1 MRPAVLR
8 SVSLRQ
14 GRGQSASLPASPGT
28 QQYTG
33 QQLMQCSDCPNMK
46 NSKKNSYWF
55 SIKMEKYENLGLVGE
70 GSYGMVM
77 KCRNKDSGRIVAIKK
92 FLESDDD
99 KMVKKIAM
107 REIKL
112 LKQLRHENLVNLL
125 EVCKKKKRWYLVF
138 EFVDHTVLDD
148 LELFPNGL
156 DYQVVRKY
164 LFQIISGIG
173 FCHSHNIIHRDI
185 KPENILVSQSGVV
198 KLCDFGFARTL
209 AAPGEVYTDYVA
221 TRWYR
226 APELLVGDVK
236 YGKAVDVWAVG
247 CLVTEMLTGEPLFP
261 GDSDIDQLYHIT
273 MCLGNLIPRHQ
284 ELFYKNPV
292 FAGVRLP
299 EIKETEPLER
309 RYPKLSQVAIDLAKD
324 SNADPKIK
332 DSKVFK
338 IKGSKM
344 DGEKVEKVSRVS
356 NASCLH
362 NNVTSHIKTVPSTS
376 LRDCSN
382 GSVDHMRNPG
392 TAIPPLTH
400 NLSAVAPAVSSGM
413 GTIPGVQSYRMD
425 EKAKKYCIPFV
436 KPNKQSPSGIYN
448 ISVTTSV
455 ASEKTLLQASK
466 KRRDYSKTDVRL
478 PELNYNHLPELRAL
492 EGIARNSRLIRR
504 ENKNL
509 SESRI
514 PSLATIDLHAPSIA
528 LHQRNFLSRVVSW
541 GNNDN
546 EEEGAC
552 VAKKMGGSENGGCTS
567 EGGKSLEQQ
576 RRATVMSSVASHLL
590 QKPLKLSG
598 GGVPLLRPRIRQIQ
612 IAVMSNYGLS
622 PASDTRKDEAHI
634 R

>member
-1 MRPAVLR
+1 
-8 SVSLRQ
+8 
-14 GRGQSASLPASPGT
+14 
-28 QQYTG
+28 
-33 QQLMQCSDCPNMK
+33 
-46 NSKKNSYWF
+46 
-55 SIKMEKYENLGLVGE
+55 MEKYENLGLVGE

-138 EFVDHTVLDD
+138 EFVDHTILDD

-156 DYQVVRKY
+156 DDQVVQKY
-164 LFQIISGIG
+164 LFQIINGIG

-236 YGKAVDVWAVG
+236 YGKAVDVWAIG
-247 CLVTEMLTGEPLFP
+247 CLVTEMLMGEPLFP
-261 GDSDIDQLYHIT
+261 GDSDIDQLYLI
-273 MCLGNLIPRHQ
+273 MRCLGNLIPRHQ

-299 EIKETEPLER
+299 EIKESEPLER
-309 RYPKLSQVAIDLAKD
+309 RYPKLSEVVIDLAKKCLHVDPDKRPFCAELLHHDFFQMDGFAERFSQELQMKVQKDARNISLSKKSQNRKKEKEKDD
-324 SNADPKIK
+324 SLGEERKTLVVQDTNVDSKFK

-338 IKGSKM
+338 IKGSKI
-344 DGEKVEKVSRVS
+344 DGEKVDKGNRAAVSMTVGP
-356 NASCLH
+356 
-362 NNVTSHIKTVPSTS
+362 SHIKAVPSTS

-382 GSVDHMRNPG
+382 VSVDHTRNPG
-392 TAIPPLTH
+392 MAIPPLTH
-400 NLSAVAPAVSSGM
+400 NLSAVAPGINSGM
-413 GTIPGVQSYRMD
+413 GTIPGVQSYRVD
-425 EKAKKYCIPFV
+425 EKTKKYCIPFV
-436 KPNKQSPSGIYN
+436 KPNKHSPSGIYN
-448 ISVTTSV
+448 MNVTTSV
-455 ASEKTLLQASK
+455 SSEKNLLQANK
-466 KRRDYSKTDVRL
+466 KRGEYSKTDVRL

-492 EGIARNSRLIRR
+492 EGIARNSRLIRK
-504 ENKNL
+504 ENKIL

-514 PSLATIDLHAPSIA
+514 PSLAAIDLHTPNIA
-528 LHQRNFLSRVVSW
+528 VHQVSGSPLS
-541 GNNDN
+541 D
-546 EEEGAC
+546 
-552 VAKKMGGSENGGCTS
+552 GSE
-567 EGGKSLEQQ
+567 
-576 RRATVMSSVASHLL
+576 AD
-590 QKPLKLSG
+590 
-598 GGVPLLRPRIRQIQ
+598 
-612 IAVMSNYGLS
+612 S
-622 PASDTRKDEAHI
+622 PWMEHQH
-634 R
+634 

>member
-1 MRPAVLR
+1 
-8 SVSLRQ
+8 
-14 GRGQSASLPASPGT
+14 
-28 QQYTG
+28 
-33 QQLMQCSDCPNMK
+33 
-46 NSKKNSYWF
+46 
-55 SIKMEKYENLGLVGE
+55 MEKYENLGLVGE

-138 EFVDHTVLDD
+138 EFVDHTILDD
-148 LELFPNGL
+148 LELCPNGL
-156 DYQVVRKY
+156 DYQLVQKY
-164 LFQIISGIG
+164 LFQIINGIG

-236 YGKAVDVWAVG
+236 YGKAVDVWAIG
-247 CLVTEMLTGEPLFP
+247 CLVTEMLMGEPLFP
-261 GDSDIDQLYHIT
+261 GDSDIDQLYHIMT
-273 MCLGNLIPRHQ
+273 CLGNLIPRHQ

-309 RYPKLSQVAIDLAKD
+309 RYPKLSEVVIDIAKKCLHIDPDKRPFCAELLHHDFFHMDGFAERFSQELQLKVQKDARNISLSKKSQSRKKEKEKDD
-324 SNADPKIK
+324 SIGEDRKTLVVQDTNADPKIK

-356 NASCLH
+356 NASCFPD
-362 NNVTSHIKTVPSTS
+362 NGTSHPKTVPSTS
-376 LRDCSN
+376 LRDCGT
-382 GSVDHMRNPG
+382 GSMDHTRSPG
-392 TAIPPLTH
+392 VAIPPLTH
-400 NLSAVAPAVSSGM
+400 NQSAVAAGVSSGM
-413 GTIPGVQSYRMD
+413 GTIPGVQSYRVD
-425 EKAKKYCIPFV
+425 EKTKKYCIPFV
-436 KPNKQSPSGIYN
+436 KPHKHSPSGIYN
-448 ISVTTSV
+448 INVTTSV
-455 ASEKTLLQASK
+455 TSEKSLLQANK
-466 KRRDYSKTDVRL
+466 KRREYSKTDVHL

-492 EGIARNSRLIRR
+492 EGIARNSRLIRK
-504 ENKNL
+504 ENKNV

-514 PSLATIDLHAPSIA
+514 PSLAAIDLHNPSIA
-528 LHQRNFLSRVVSW
+528 LHQVSGPPLS
-541 GNNDN
+541 DD
-546 EEEGAC
+546 
-552 VAKKMGGSENGGCTS
+552 SEAD
-567 EGGKSLEQQ
+567 L
-576 RRATVMSSVASHLL
+576 
-590 QKPLKLSG
+590 
-598 GGVPLLRPRIRQIQ
+598 PRMEHQ
-612 IAVMSNYGLS
+612 
-622 PASDTRKDEAHI
+622 H
-634 R
+634 

>member
-1 MRPAVLR
+1 
-8 SVSLRQ
+8 
-14 GRGQSASLPASPGT
+14 
-28 QQYTG
+28 
-33 QQLMQCSDCPNMK
+33 
-46 NSKKNSYWF
+46 
-55 SIKMEKYENLGLVGE
+55 MEKYENLGLVGE

-138 EFVDHTVLDD
+138 EFVDHTILDD

-156 DYQVVRKY
+156 DYQLVQKY
-164 LFQIISGIG
+164 LFQIINGIG

-209 AAPGEVYTDYVA
+209 AAPGEAYTDYVA

-236 YGKAVDVWAVG
+236 YGKAVDVWAIG
-247 CLVTEMLTGEPLFP
+247 CLVTEMLMGEPLFP
-261 GDSDIDQLYHIT
+261 GDSDIDQLYHIM

-284 ELFYKNPV
+284 ELFYKNPA

-299 EIKETEPLER
+299 EIKEMEPLER
-309 RYPKLSQVAIDLAKD
+309 RYPKLSEVVIDLTKKCLHIDPDKRPFCAELLHHDFFHMDGFAERFSQELQLKVQKD
-324 SNADPKIK
+324 ARNISLSKKSQNRKKEKEKDDSLSEERKTLVVQDTNADPQIK

-338 IKGSKM
+338 IKGSKI
-344 DGEKVEKVSRVS
+344 DGEKIEKISRTS

-362 NNVTSHIKTVPSTS
+362 DNGTSHIKTVPSSS

-382 GSVDHMRNPG
+382 GSMDHTRNPG
-392 TAIPPLTH
+392 MAIPPLTH
-400 NLSAVAPAVSSGM
+400 NLSAVASNISSGM
-413 GTIPGVQSYRMD
+413 GTIPGVQSYRVD
-425 EKAKKYCIPFV
+425 EKTKKYCIPFV
-436 KPNKQSPSGIYN
+436 KPNKHSPSGIYN
-448 ISVTTSV
+448 INVTTSV
-455 ASEKTLLQASK
+455 TSEKSLLQANK
-466 KRRDYSKTDVRL
+466 KRREYSKIDVHL

-492 EGIARNSRLIRR
+492 EGIARNSRLIRK

-514 PSLATIDLHAPSIA
+514 PSLATIDLHASSVA
-528 LHQRNFLSRVVSW
+528 LHQFPWVRSLDTADSFL
-541 GNNDN
+541 
-546 EEEGAC
+546 
-552 VAKKMGGSENGGCTS
+552 
-567 EGGKSLEQQ
+567 KSLTGQNQ
-576 RRATVMSSVASHLL
+576 DFSRAAF
-590 QKPLKLSG
+590 LSG
-598 GGVPLLRPRIRQIQ
+598 GSRGKSVSGLIQVPGSPLSDDSEADLPRMEHQ
-612 IAVMSNYGLS
+612 
-622 PASDTRKDEAHI
+622 H
-634 R
+634 

>member
-1 MRPAVLR
+1 
-8 SVSLRQ
+8 
-14 GRGQSASLPASPGT
+14 
-28 QQYTG
+28 
-33 QQLMQCSDCPNMK
+33 
-46 NSKKNSYWF
+46 
-55 SIKMEKYENLGLVGE
+55 MEKYENLGLVGE

-138 EFVDHTVLDD
+138 EFVDHTILDD

-156 DYQVVRKY
+156 DYQLVQKY
-164 LFQIISGIG
+164 LFQIINGIG

-236 YGKAVDVWAVG
+236 YGKAVDVWAIG
-247 CLVTEMLTGEPLFP
+247 CLVTEMLMGEPLFP
-261 GDSDIDQLYHIT
+261 GDSDIDQLYHIM

-284 ELFYKNPV
+284 ELFYKNPA

-299 EIKETEPLER
+299 EIKEMEPLER
-309 RYPKLSQVAIDLAKD
+309 RYPKLSEVVIDLTKKCLHIDPDKRPFCAELLHHDFFHMDGFAERKKEKEKD
-324 SNADPKIK
+324 DSLSEERKTLVVQDTNADPKIK

-338 IKGSKM
+338 IKGSKI
-344 DGEKVEKVSRVS
+344 DGEKVEKISRTS

-362 NNVTSHIKTVPSTS
+362 DNGTSHIKTVPSSS
-376 LRDCSN
+376 LRDCSD
-382 GSVDHMRNPG
+382 GSIDHTKNPG
-392 TAIPPLTH
+392 MAIPPLTH
-400 NLSAVAPAVSSGM
+400 NLSAVASNISSGM
-413 GTIPGVQSYRMD
+413 GTITGVQSYRVD
-425 EKAKKYCIPFV
+425 EKTKKYCIPFV
-436 KPNKQSPSGIYN
+436 KPNKHSPSGIYN
-448 ISVTTSV
+448 INVTTSV
-455 ASEKTLLQASK
+455 TSEKSLHQANK
-466 KRRDYSKTDVRL
+466 KRREYSKIDVRL

-492 EGIARNSRLIRR
+492 EGIARNSRLIRK

-514 PSLATIDLHAPSIA
+514 PSLATIDLHASSVA
-528 LHQRNFLSRVVSW
+528 LHQVPGSPLS
-541 GNNDN
+541 DD
-546 EEEGAC
+546 
-552 VAKKMGGSENGGCTS
+552 SEAD
-567 EGGKSLEQQ
+567 L
-576 RRATVMSSVASHLL
+576 
-590 QKPLKLSG
+590 
-598 GGVPLLRPRIRQIQ
+598 PRMEHQ
-612 IAVMSNYGLS
+612 
-622 PASDTRKDEAHI
+622 H
-634 R
+634 